1 MLITNLKENG
11 NMGNEKLATINK
23 KIKGKKRTELNQWI
37 KKIKG
42 YERKKMVFVFETDTI
57 RGAARPRFST
67 IKTKSGGTYVHT
79 YTIKK
84 DKDYKETMRK
94 FIRSKLA
101 DDFVPFNNVPLSVK
115 IETFSKIPSNFSLI
129 KQWLAEKKYLR
140 PGKKPDVDNIAKLP
154 LDVLGGG
161 KVSLLFSDDVFVV
174 DLHVRKWYSMVPRM
188 EITVWY
194 DLPYDTM

>member
-1 MLITNLKENG
+1 MEN
-11 NMGNEKLATINK
+11 EQFAVVNK

-37 KKIKG
+37 KKIRG
-42 YERKKMVFVFETDTI
+42 YERKKMVFIFETDTI
-57 RGAARPRFST
+57 RGTARPRFRRVT
-67 IKTKSGGTYVHT
+67 TKAGKSFVHT

-84 DKDYKETMRK
+84 DKDYKETMAN
-94 FIRSKLA
+94 FIRSQL
-101 DDFVPFNNVPLSVK
+101 DPDFIPFNDIPLSVK
-115 IETFSKIPSNFSLI
+115 IETFNKIPSNFSLV
-129 KQWLAEKKYLR
+129 KQWLAEKRYLR

-161 KVSLLFSDDVFVV
+161 RVSLLFSDDVFVV
-174 DLHVRKWYSMVPRM
+174 DLHVRKWYSMIPRM